1 MMDIGIDKMAFATT
15 NYYLDLVDL
24 AKARKVDPNKYL
36 IGIGQ
41 SKQAVVPASQDVV
54 TIGAAAAEKLLTPA
68 LKKEIT
74 SVLVATES
82 GIDNSKAVATYIQH
96 LLGLSAFVRV
106 AEIKQACYG
115 GTAALMMAR
124 GLVAANPQEKV
135 LVIASDIARY
145 GLNTPGEV
153 TQGAGA
159 VAMIVSSHP
168 HVLKLG
174 QTSVA
179 YSQDIMDFWRPLYSE
194 NAMVDGHYSTQ
205 VFIDFF
211 KNCFS
216 HYQQQTGCQLADFSA
231 ILTHLP
237 FTKMATKGLNGL
249 LGERQDEVAT
259 TLRQSLKASQVYS
272 RIVGNLYTGSLYL
285 GLLSY
290 LENGQP
296 KSGELI
302 GLFSYG
308 SGAAGEFFTARLVD
322 GYQDYIND
330 VRTDL
335 AKRQQ
340 VSVSQYEKMF
350 KQQLGLQN
358 ADVTFD
364 ISHDHSRVV
373 MKTPKKKKTHYPTR
387 KILNSAK

>member
-135 LVIASDIARY
+135 LVIASDSARY

-259 TLRQSLKASQVYS
+259 TLHQSLKASQVYS

-364 ISHDHSRVV
+364 ISHDHSRFVLTGQ
-373 MKTPKKKKTHYPTR
+373 KNHQRQYQR
-387 KILNSAK
+387 R